1 MQRYNYCNLIINYLV
16 TNLINKIFKV
26 ILKQTKQ
33 AKNKQNALPKT
44 TKNLFDTFLLYKYS
58 IYEYFHSYLVSCA
71 CYKNEKSIH
80 LT

>member
-44 TKNLFDTFLLYKYS
+44 T
-58 IYEYFHSYLVSCA
+58 
-71 CYKNEKSIH
+71 
-80 LT
+80 